1 MDFFKLDHHYEDIL
15 IHMWWI
21 MDLQLTPITFC
32 FFHRKRISW
41 LKDNGISYSRN
52 TIKGSEKY

>member
-32 FFHRKRISW
+32 FFQRKRISW

-52 TIKGSEKY
+52 TIKGS